1 MKRLNKKG
9 QSLSIN
15 TIIILIL
22 AIAVMV
28 FLIAGFAI
36 GWGKISQYLSGKN
49 VKEVVDAC
57 SIRCSSG
64 DSYNFCFEKK
74 SLSSDDGKFNDV
86 TCYFLSKDESM
97 RKYGIAEC
105 PTISCDVVFT
115 QGECTPGMFLHTFD
129 SATKTLVQS
138 DCTI

>member
-1 MKRLNKKG
+1 MIKWLDKKG

-49 VKEVVDAC
+49 VQEVVDGC
-57 SIRCSSG
+57 SISCSSG
-64 DSYNFCFEKK
+64 SGSYEFCFGKK
-74 SLSSDDGKFNDV
+74 TLSSDDGKFKDV
-86 TCYFLSKDESM
+86 TCYFLAS
-97 RKYGIAEC
+97 
-105 PTISCDVVFT
+105 
-115 QGECTPGMFLHTFD
+115 
-129 SATKTLVQS
+129 
-138 DCTI
+138 